1 MQVWVAFALL
11 RQAFALSDS
20 EGAKP
25 LFYKKNGPSEIRT
38 RVTGVRGRR
47 PKPLD
52 DGTLGPVII
61 TENLRFFYKKHKAS
75 THGGPRPEK
84 EATRA
89 SIEKTGRQNRWPEA
103 DQKPYE

>member
-1 MQVWVAFALL
+1 
-11 RQAFALSDS
+11 
-20 EGAKP
+20 
-25 LFYKKNGPSEIRT
+25 
-38 RVTGVRGRR
+38 
-47 PKPLD
+47 
-52 DGTLGPVII
+52 VII